1 MNFIIQILINTA
13 VIIGLAKFLPKIQV
27 KNNGTA
33 LIAALVIGILN
44 VLIGWLLKATLN
56 IVTLGLLTSVVQL
69 VVTALLIKLT
79 DKLMDDFNVEG
90 FVPALIISVAIAFV
104 NYLFGGML

>member
-1 MNFIIQILINTA
+1 MNFIIQILINAA

-27 KNNGTA
+27 KNNGSA
-33 LIAALVIGILN
+33 LVAALVIGVLN
-44 VLIGWLLKATLN
+44 VLIGWFLKATFN

-79 DKLMDDFNVEG
+79 DKFMDDFNVEG
-90 FVPALIISVAIAFV
+90 FTPALIISVVIAIV
-104 NYLFGGML
+104 NYLLFGLF